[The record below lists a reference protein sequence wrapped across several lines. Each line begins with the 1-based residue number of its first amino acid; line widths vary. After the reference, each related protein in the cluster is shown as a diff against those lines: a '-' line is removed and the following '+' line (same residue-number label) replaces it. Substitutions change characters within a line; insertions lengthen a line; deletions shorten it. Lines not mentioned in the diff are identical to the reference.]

1 MLKLHG
7 FMACRFTCQA
17 AAVSAKVAFF
27 GPLLGSGRK
36 ASCKPR
42 KLTIAQVPKKEL
54 CGGQGS
60 IRRPQMSEMFFLPQK
75 PYMSLGWHL
84 KDSPFWTCERFDVVA
99 FPRPLG
105 DLRSQ
110 LLYPSEPGEVA
121 ARPVRSESMDAHIRL
136 KKNQIRLHR
145 RWRTGSSGRFWATR
159 TSKGSQGFCWF
170 LRPLDLCKIRFT
182 ASPRQIRS
190 WRSTR

>member
-42 KLTIAQVPKKEL
+42 ELTIAQVPKKEL

-136 KKNQIRLHR
+136 KKTRSAC
-145 RWRTGSSGRFWATR
+145 TGGGGRAPPGGSGPLGQAKAVRA
-159 TSKGSQGFCWF
+159 SVGFCVLLIF
-170 LRPLDLCKIRFT
+170 AK
-182 ASPRQIRS
+182 
-190 WRSTR
+190 